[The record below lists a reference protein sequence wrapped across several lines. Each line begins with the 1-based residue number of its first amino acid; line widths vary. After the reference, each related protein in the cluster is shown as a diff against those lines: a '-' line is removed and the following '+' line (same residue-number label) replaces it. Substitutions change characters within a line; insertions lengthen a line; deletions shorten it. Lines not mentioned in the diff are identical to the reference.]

1 MTTNDNTAAPAA
13 QPDPALPERL
23 REGARWARGEGRPNL
38 ASLLEAVCE
47 ELQALRAEVSQP
59 SECDFGDCGMSGAE
73 LQGELG
79 DLDTTLRRIECRL
92 ADVEVTLDGLGD
104 DVRDL
109 KSQVDALAE
118 EIE

>member
-38 ASLLEAVCE
+38 ARLLEAVCE
-47 ELQALRAEVSQP
+47 ELLALRAEVSQ
-59 SECDFGDCGMSGAE
+59 SSVCCLE
-73 LQGELG
+73 ELG
-79 DLDTTLRRIECRL
+79 VDSGMLQSELHELSSTLRKVECRL

-104 DVRDL
+104 DVRDV
-109 KSQVDALAE
+109 KNEVDALAE
-118 EIE
+118 ETE